1 MLSRPVRLAR
11 SANSL
16 EPENSHP
23 FMKTPLR
30 YLALASL
37 AVGLTLPAS
46 LQAADA
52 AVLANYKKH
61 CASCH
66 GPDGKGETKMGR
78 KAGAKDYTDKATV
91 AAIKDDVAL
100 GKIKEGIKEKGK
112 EIKKPFQDKLKDE
125 EIVALIA
132 YMKAFAK

>member
-1 MLSRPVRLAR
+1 
-11 SANSL
+11 
-16 EPENSHP
+16 
-23 FMKTPLR
+23 MKTPVR

-78 KAGAKDYTDKATV
+78 KAGVKDYTDKAFIAT
-91 AAIKDDVAL
+91 IKDDVAL
-100 GKIKEGIKEKGK
+100 EKVKEGIKEKG
-112 EIKKPFQDKLKDE
+112 EFTMKPYKDKLKDE

>member
-1 MLSRPVRLAR
+1 
-11 SANSL
+11 
-16 EPENSHP
+16 
-23 FMKTPLR
+23 MKTPLR

-61 CASCH
+61 CTSCH

-78 KAGAKDYTDKATV
+78 KAGGKDYTDKAFIAT
-91 AAIKDDVAL
+91 IKDDVAL
-100 GKIKEGIKEKGK
+100 EKVKEGVKEQGK
-112 EIKKPFQDKLKDE
+112 EIKKPFKDKLKDE

>member
-1 MLSRPVRLAR
+1 
-11 SANSL
+11 
-16 EPENSHP
+16 
-23 FMKTPLR
+23 MKTPVR

-78 KAGAKDYTDKATV
+78 KAGAKDYTDKAIV